1 MLVMK
6 KEQNKGFTLAEL
18 LIVVAI
24 IAVLV
29 AISIPIFT
37 SQLKKARLAANKANA
52 RSALSAAM
60 AEFIDAPE
68 KDKADTIA
76 NNSLHMY
83 FRYDT
88 ATGQCTYLGAW
99 ATSPDW
105 GQGKT
110 FTSFANIGYKPGFS
124 GLGISSV
131 SQWTEDTTSQVQ
143 VVGQVKQNSA
153 TGVLTDRTYRY
164 WDVAMQGD
172 GTFTALVCLW
182 K

>member
-1 MLVMK
+1 MK
-6 KEQNKGFTLAEL
+6 KNKKGFTLAEL

-37 SQLKKARLAANKANA
+37 SQIRKARLAANKANA
-52 RSALSAAM
+52 RAALSAAM

-68 KDKADTIA
+68 KDKEATMGQYCP
-76 NNSLHMY
+76 NHMY

-88 ATGQCTYLGAW
+88 KTGQCTYENVG
-99 ATSPDW
+99 TESP
-105 GQGKT
+105 GKNDIY
-110 FTSFANIGYKPGFS
+110 TSFANIGHEDGHNGK
-124 GLGISSV
+124 GISDV
-131 SQWTEDTTSQVQ
+131 SKWDENTQCQVLYA
-143 VVGQVKQNSA
+143 KN
-153 TGVLTDRTYRY
+153 TGTILTDRTYRY

-182 K
+182 

>member
-1 MLVMK
+1 MK
-6 KEQNKGFTLAEL
+6 KNKKGFTLAEL

-52 RSALSAAM
+52 RAALSAAM

-68 KDKADTIA
+68 DAKEATTGA
-76 NNSLHMY
+76 SNSGEHMY

-88 ATGQCTYLGAW
+88 ATGQCKYITHSN
-99 ATSPDW
+99 TSPQNIDN
-105 GQGKT
+105 
-110 FTSFANIGYKPGFS
+110 FTYKNFANIGYEKNKNGV
-124 GLGISSV
+124 GLSDV
-131 SQWTEDTTSQVQ
+131 SKWTENQEAKLMDQSYSNT
-143 VVGQVKQNSA
+143 
-153 TGVLTDRTYRY
+153 VLTDRTYRY

-182 K
+182 

>member
-1 MLVMK
+1 MFQVK
-6 KEQNKGFTLAEL
+6 GEQNKQNKKGFTLAEL

-37 SQLKKARLAANKANA
+37 AQIRKARLAANKANA
-52 RSALSAAM
+52 RAALSAAM

-68 KDKADTIA
+68 KDKELTIKV
-76 NNSLHMY
+76 NTQHMY

-88 ATGQCTYLGAW
+88 ATGHCKYLETKN
-99 ATSPDW
+99 TSPQDVDD
-105 GQGKT
+105 
-110 FTSFANIGYKPGFS
+110 FHYNNFANIGYEPGGN
-124 GLGISSV
+124 GLGLSNVAEWKENQEAKLMNGSFSS
-131 SQWTEDTTSQVQ
+131 T
-143 VVGQVKQNSA
+143 
-153 TGVLTDRTYRY
+153 VLTDRTYRY

-182 K
+182 

>member
-1 MLVMK
+1 MK
-6 KEQNKGFTLAEL
+6 KNKKGFTLAEL

-37 SQLKKARLAANKANA
+37 AQLKKARLATNKANA

-68 KDKADTIA
+68 KDKANTPNGDYE
-76 NNSLHMY
+76 HMY

-88 ATGQCTYLGAW
+88 ATGKCTYRGVDT
-99 ATSPDW
+99 TSPH
-105 GQGKT
+105 GEPNYK
-110 FTSFANIGYKPGFS
+110 SFANIGYKPRNN
-124 GLGISSV
+124 GLGISDV
-131 SQWTEDTTSQVQ
+131 SKWDENTTSQVKGEKDEYGA
-143 VVGQVKQNSA
+143 V
-153 TGVLTDRTYRY
+153 GVLTDRVYRY

-172 GTFTALVCLW
+172 GTFLTIVCIL
-182 K
+182 